1 MGVNILFF
9 QMGITE
15 SSAAYTRV
23 EEAQYGVAFAIG
35 LVLYGVI
42 SPIAEEAVFRGII
55 YNRMKR
61 CFSVKLAVPL
71 SALLFGLY
79 HGNTV
84 QALYGFL
91 LGVIIDIVYER
102 SESFAAPVIFHAVA
116 NVTVFTV
123 TYRNGLRD
131 LNSAVAIGLAVA
143 LLFFAAGLGV
153 WYLKLCEM
161 GENK

>member
-1 MGVNILFF
+1 MLINECVSLSLIH
-9 QMGITE
+9 IC
-15 SSAAYTRV
+15 
-23 EEAQYGVAFAIG
+23 
-35 LVLYGVI
+35 
-42 SPIAEEAVFRGII
+42 II

-91 LGVIIDIVYER
+91 LGVIIAIVYER

-143 LLFFAAGLGV
+143 LLIFAAGLGV

-161 GENK
+161 GENKQITNK

>member
-1 MGVNILFF
+1 M
-9 QMGITE
+9 
-15 SSAAYTRV
+15 
-23 EEAQYGVAFAIG
+23 
-35 LVLYGVI
+35 I

-61 CFSVKLAVPL
+61 CFSAKLAVPL

-91 LGVIIDIVYER
+91 LGVIIAIVYER
-102 SESFAAPVIFHAVA
+102 SESFAAPVIFHAMA

-123 TYRNGLRD
+123 TYRNGTSGSEQCSSDRTG
-131 LNSAVAIGLAVA
+131 SCFVVFCSRIGSMVP
-143 LLFFAAGLGV
+143 
-153 WYLKLCEM
+153 
-161 GENK
+161 